1 MNSPVLIKRIFSK
14 INSQLIRNH
23 GRQKQ
28 WDGILKGEKKKPK
41 TVNQEFCI
49 QQNYTSN
56 LREKLRHLQINKNCE
71 SSLLVHLTL
80 LKKNTKL
87 VLQIEMRGTWTIT
100 QSHTKK
106 QRILEQI
113 IIQIN
118 IESSVTV
125 FLVGNSSLFLHD
137 LIDKCIKQYLCC
149 CC

>member
-14 INSQLIRNH
+14 INSQLLIRNH

-28 WDGILKGEKKKPK
+28 WDGILKGEKKNPR

-80 LKKNTKL
+80 LKKKKNAKV

-113 IIQIN
+113 LDTG
-118 IESSVTV
+118 SVSLY
-125 FLVGNSSLFLHD
+125 FQLVTPLYSCM
-137 LIDKCIKQYLCC
+137 I
-149 CC
+149 